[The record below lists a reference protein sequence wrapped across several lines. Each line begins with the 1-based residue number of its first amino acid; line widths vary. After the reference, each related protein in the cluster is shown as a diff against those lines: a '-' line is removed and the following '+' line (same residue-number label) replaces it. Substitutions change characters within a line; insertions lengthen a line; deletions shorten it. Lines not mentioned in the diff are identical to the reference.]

1 MLTDST
7 IRPVRDSDRAS
18 LVSIW
23 ERSVRA
29 THHFLTGADIEHLR
43 PLAAEEL
50 HNGSIDLWVLVN
62 AGDVPLG
69 FIGIASDR
77 IEALFLDPVAHGQG
91 GGRRLVAHAQA
102 LLGGALAV
110 DVNEQNEAAR
120 AFYQS
125 LGFSVIGRS
134 DLDDAGRPFPMLHL
148 RRPSPSELQ
157 LQVRASRPLPCGAER
172 IGKSP
177 RY

>member
-7 IRPVRDSDRAS
+7 IRPARESDQGS
-18 LVSIW
+18 LVPIW

-29 THHFLTGADIEHLR
+29 THRFLTGADIEYLR

-50 HNGSIDLWVLVN
+50 QNSSIDLWVLVN
-62 AGDVPLG
+62 AIDVPLG
-69 FIGIASDR
+69 FIGIANDW

-110 DVNEQNEAAR
+110 DVNEQNESAR
-120 AFYQS
+120 AFYEN
-125 LGFSVIGRS
+125 LGFSVVGRS
-134 DLDDAGRPFPMLHL
+134 DVDDAGRPFPLLHL
-148 RRPSPSELQ
+148 RRQSPLELQ
-157 LQVRASRPLPCGAER
+157 LQDRT
-172 IGKSP
+172 
-177 RY
+177 

>member
-77 IEALFLDPVAHGQG
+77 IAK
-91 GGRRLVAHAQA
+91 R
-102 LLGGALAV
+102 GGARLLPEPRV
-110 DVNEQNEAAR
+110 QRD
-120 AFYQS
+120 
-125 LGFSVIGRS
+125 
-134 DLDDAGRPFPMLHL
+134 RPF
-148 RRPSPSELQ
+148 
-157 LQVRASRPLPCGAER
+157 G
-172 IGKSP
+172 P
-177 RY
+177 R